1 MNFSFIH
8 FCSLD
13 FEECAHKLL
22 KMQIKDEQL
31 VSGSDVMDFI
41 WSTFNI
47 KLIVHGLNSIIMQHV
62 TVQQIGNTNYMY
74 VHTIP
79 LYKSPLPTPSSTPMD
94 FGLS

>member
-31 VSGSDVMDFI
+31 VSCGDLMDFI
-41 WSTFNI
+41 WSTF
-47 KLIVHGLNSIIMQHV
+47 
-62 TVQQIGNTNYMY
+62 
-74 VHTIP
+74 
-79 LYKSPLPTPSSTPMD
+79 STL
-94 FGLS
+94 FLVETR